1 MSNDFFVVT
10 GATGHIGGGL
20 AQGLLAKGHKVKA
33 VGRDKSKLSALAK
46 SGAEAVSA
54 DLGDAKALTAV
65 FKGAKAVFLLIPPSY
80 GEKDFIAYQSRI
92 GEAQIKAV
100 SDSGVG
106 QVVNLSSVGGHLSE
120 KNGTVKGLHAQETR
134 LNALPKTSVVH
145 LRPAYFMEN
154 LLMNIGL
161 IKGQGI
167 NGSPLKADAPIPMI
181 ATKDSAQAAL
191 DEMLKGFTGKSAR
204 ELLGPRDVTMTQ
216 ATTALGAAIGK
227 PDLKYV
233 QFPYADAE
241 KAMIGMGLT
250 ADLAGLF
257 IEMYRGFNEGVMAA
271 TEKRSAA
278 NTTPTDISQFAKV
291 FAEIYLK
298 S

>member
-1 MSNDFFVVT
+1 MNKTLLPLRIVFILLCT
-10 GATGHIGGGL
+10 AGGWL
-20 AQGLLAKGHKVKA
+20 VCYT
-33 VGRDKSKLSALAK
+33 VREWDNYRI
-46 SGAEAVSA
+46 
-54 DLGDAKALTAV
+54 TA
-65 FKGAKAVFLLIPPSY
+65 
-80 GEKDFIAYQSRI
+80 
-92 GEAQIKAV
+92 
-100 SDSGVG
+100 
-106 QVVNLSSVGGHLSE
+106 SSVGFCIG
-120 KNGTVKGLHAQETR
+120 
-134 LNALPKTSVVH
+134 ALVV
-145 LRPAYFMEN
+145 LV
-154 LLMNIGL
+154 
-161 IKGQGI
+161 
-167 NGSPLKADAPIPMI
+167 DV
-181 ATKDSAQAAL
+181 
-191 DEMLKGFTGKSAR
+191 MLKGFTGKSAR